1 MCNHAHTAMQ
11 MRVHLALPGY
21 EPLTPLP
28 PAAASVPVWQ
38 DRTIASSR
46 LRLLEYSA
54 FMEVQ
59 RDPDTVMW
67 LGVGV
72 GVRVCAIME
81 RPWHGGPGPRLRVL
95 GWGSHRAALSP
106 AALRPAHLSALL
118 TQYWAL
124 PTVQQTP
131 ICAHR
136 PDEPCLFGPASG
148 GRRCASDL

>member
-1 MCNHAHTAMQ
+1 MCSHAHTAMQ
-11 MRVHLALPGY
+11 MRVRLALPGY

-72 GVRVCAIME
+72 GGSAVVVR
-81 RPWHGGPGPRLRVL
+81 GPSSGAGAGKPRGAPVPC
-95 GWGSHRAALSP
+95 GSQACTLEYP
-106 AALRPAHLSALL
+106 L
-118 TQYWAL
+118 TQCWAL

-148 GRRCASDL
+148 GRRRASDL